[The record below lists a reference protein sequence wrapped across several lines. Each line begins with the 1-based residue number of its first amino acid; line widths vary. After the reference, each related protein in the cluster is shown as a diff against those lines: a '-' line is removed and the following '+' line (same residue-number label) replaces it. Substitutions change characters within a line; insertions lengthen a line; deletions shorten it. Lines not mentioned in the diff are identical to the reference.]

1 MVSTVLYGS
10 KFGGGEERE
19 EQDEQYGQIY
29 GSSEQESGRHQQLG
43 KTNPKTW
50 ILPSI
55 IIQSLLE
62 K

>member
-43 KTNPKTW
+43 KTNPKT
-50 ILPSI
+50 
-55 IIQSLLE
+55 
-62 K
+62 